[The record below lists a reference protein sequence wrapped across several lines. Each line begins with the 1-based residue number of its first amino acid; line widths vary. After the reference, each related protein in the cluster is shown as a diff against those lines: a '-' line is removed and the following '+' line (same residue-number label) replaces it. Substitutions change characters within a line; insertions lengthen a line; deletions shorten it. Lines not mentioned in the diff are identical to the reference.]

1 MPNNQPYRSRGYL
14 LGLLSNLVPLASN
27 IRGYG
32 MALVEL
38 LLETLY
44 QVQGS
49 RFPILVHPKYDRG
62 RLSKHLHDSVS
73 NRRVHS
79 TPYLHCEG

>member
-1 MPNNQPYRSRGYL
+1 
-14 LGLLSNLVPLASN
+14 
-27 IRGYG
+27 

-62 RLSKHLHDSVS
+62 QLSKHLRDSAS

-79 TPYLHCEG
+79 TQYLHCEG